1 MQPAQTIA
9 PQTSTSQGSSVG
21 SATEQV
27 PQCASSS
34 ASPGSS
40 DASCH
45 AAPRPQPRHSR
56 RRAAPSGPRPRRL
69 RARRRRSR
77 GRPIPRDSDG
87 RGERSPAPGTPDGR
101 DERAPEAGRAR
112 GRTRRE
118 CVRGHTWAHRPAAP
132 PAPTSSRTASRRVWG
147 VAATGTVSDG
157 EEPFELTVPPRFA
170 RVCPVPG
177 SARSTSR
184 GPRPG
189 LTSDGFE
196 ASLKTGSH
204 WQPSRRGASLRSANV
219 HPKHGRLS
227 TSFARAAV
235 APRPAPGA
243 ATPPPSPRP
252 PGTRASR
259 KLPIPAPPDAL
270 RGCPDSA

>member
-112 GRTRRE
+112 GHAAASVSGGTLGHTGRPRPPHRPHLGRLRGEFGGWQPLARCPTGRNRSNSRSRHDSRE
-118 CVRGHTWAHRPAAP
+118 CVRRPGRPGPPAAA
-132 PAPTSSRTASRRVWG
+132 PAPASPRTDPRRV
-147 VAATGTVSDG
+147 
-157 EEPFELTVPPRFA
+157 
-170 RVCPVPG
+170 
-177 SARSTSR
+177 
-184 GPRPG
+184 
-189 LTSDGFE
+189 
-196 ASLKTGSH
+196 
-204 WQPSRRGASLRSANV
+204 
-219 HPKHGRLS
+219 
-227 TSFARAAV
+227 
-235 APRPAPGA
+235 
-243 ATPPPSPRP
+243 
-252 PGTRASR
+252 
-259 KLPIPAPPDAL
+259 
-270 RGCPDSA
+270 